1 MGIRL
6 WVMGIRLLVVWVFSY
21 GFLLSVKLMQ
31 RYSFCF
37 NKAIFLEIIHKK
49 RPRGSPLR
57 RAVRAVT
64 FSFLHMV
71 FAKGDL
77 SPAER
82 SPFIMSTVTLCMAK
96 GDLWLFRRL
105 VVCWFCAIFCFI
117 QYVDFVIEGLRC
129 FPIVACVR
137 LLDINLKPW
146 FLMCSGSC
154 LLSFRMC
161 FTHSHAMACD
171 GQKPYP
177 MANP

>member
-1 MGIRL
+1 MFLGVGLYGFRL
-6 WVMGIRLLVVWVFSY
+6 WVMGIRSWVIWVSSY

-49 RPRGSPLR
+49 RPRGRPLC
-57 RAVRAVT
+57 RAVRGVT

-82 SPFIMSTVTLCMAK
+82 SPFIVSTVTLCMAK

-117 QYVDFVIEGLRC
+117 QYVDL
-129 FPIVACVR
+129 VAEYILEFGYPLNMLNFLSWQDYVVR
-137 LLDINLKPW
+137 KP
-146 FLMCSGSC
+146 FL
-154 LLSFRMC
+154 
-161 FTHSHAMACD
+161 
-171 GQKPYP
+171 
-177 MANP
+177 